1 MLIPL
6 GKVTLVKDVHCV
18 NIPLGSVV
26 TVGGIVILTK
36 LEHPWNAFSP
46 KLVTLDGIVILI
58 KLMQSL
64 HNCTLKMRNQH
75 NLAHS

>member
-46 KLVTLDGIVILI
+46 KLVNARWDSYFNQTYAIFTPLHIENA
-58 KLMQSL
+58 QS
-64 HNCTLKMRNQH
+64 
-75 NLAHS
+75 A